1 VASLAATLKA
11 SALPL
16 LEARILAAY
25 ALKVE
30 RPWISAH
37 ENDDIDPRAGREIEE
52 LLRRRRAGEP
62 IAYLTGE
69 REFYGL
75 SLAVSPAVLI
85 PRPET
90 ELLVD
95 CALPL
100 LRDGGRVLDLGTGS
114 GAIAIAI
121 AKNCP
126 AAEVIACEASEE
138 ALRIARANALRH
150 GAKVKFVRSDWFAA
164 FRSERFDLVVSNPP
178 YIALDDPHLE
188 MGDLR
193 YEPREALIAGK
204 DGLECLEAI
213 AAGAREH
220 LQPGGCLMMEHG
232 HDQGEASVRLLAGLG
247 YTKVQDHR
255 DMAGIGRTVQAW
267 FDPLPEQR

>member
-1 VASLAATLKA
+1 VASLAAILKA
-11 SALPL
+11 SRLPL
-16 LEARILAAY
+16 LEARVLAEH

-30 RPWISAH
+30 RPWIIAH
-37 ENDDIDPRAGREIEE
+37 ESDEMGASAVLGIEK
-52 LLRRRRAGEP
+52 LYSRRRAGEP

-121 AKNCP
+121 AQNCP
-126 AAEVIACEASEE
+126 AAEVVACEASEE
-138 ALRIARANALRH
+138 ALLIARANALRH
-150 GAKVKFVRSDWFAA
+150 GARVKLVKSDWFAA
-164 FRSERFDLVVSNPP
+164 LQSERFNLVVSNPP
-178 YIALDDPHLE
+178 YIALDDPHLGA
-188 MGDLR
+188 GDLR

-213 AAGAREH
+213 AAAAREH

-232 HDQGEASVRLLAGLG
+232 HDQGDACIRLLARLG
-247 YTKVQDHR
+247 YTKAQDHR

-267 FDPLPEQR
+267 FDPLPGQR